1 MPRCGAWPVGLG
13 ESSRRAQSGRPH
25 STSTSFQDASP
36 GDSPPA
42 TPPASP
48 VSSAWQPFPEEDLDS
63 PQFRRRAHTFSHP
76 PSSTRRRITFQ
87 NGRSQSVR
95 SPLLRQSCVETTRW
109 VRACYA
115 TRLLSA
121 EISVHE
127 PHPCSFLWKLF
138 LHYSEFCIFIFSL
151 SSVPLNSLVL
161 CSNSLIPELVIQGKH
176 QSSKLIIRLDASEDL
191 FIYLSVTSEL
201 SLFWQCP

>member
-1 MPRCGAWPVGLG
+1 MPRCGPRPVGLG

-25 STSTSFQDASP
+25 SASTSFQDASP

-48 VSSAWQPFPEEDLDS
+48 VFSAWQPFPEEDSDS

-95 SPLLRQSCVETTRW
+95 SPLLRQNCVDATRW
-109 VRACYA
+109 VRACHA
-115 TRLLSA
+115 MSLLSPV
-121 EISVHE
+121 ILVHE
-127 PHPCSFLWKLF
+127 PQPVFLLTEAVSALLW
-138 LHYSEFCIFIFSL
+138 
-151 SSVPLNSLVL
+151 VW
-161 CSNSLIPELVIQGKH
+161 
-176 QSSKLIIRLDASEDL
+176 
-191 FIYLSVTSEL
+191 FIYLFSACPLRLRALCCLAVTR
-201 SLFWQCP
+201 